1 MNYDDG
7 QFILQTV
14 SSSKGITSS
23 SKTLPP
29 LSRPTAAV
37 DGDGDGDY
45 ERQLEDHLPGRP
57 AVISVAAVL
66 VFGRY
71 FRVPNFCFGA
81 GAALVYVLL
90 LLLLLFKV
98 LKIVLFEELVEG
110 WMQGV
115 VLTFVVVIIVVVVF
129 IFIFIILLF
138 LIIVINV
145 EALKSSAFWS
155 RESRRGAKDFCA
167 VNSLR
172 C

>member
-66 VFGRY
+66 VLGRY
-71 FRVPNFCFGA
+71 FRVLNFCFGA
-81 GAALVYVLL
+81 GAGAALIYV
-90 LLLLLFKV
+90 LLLFKV
-98 LKIVLFEELVEG
+98 PESVVQFEELVEG

-115 VLTFVVVIIVVVVF
+115 VFTFVVVIIVVV
-129 IFIFIILLF
+129 FIIIILFLILL

-145 EALKSSAFWS
+145 EALKSSAF
-155 RESRRGAKDFCA
+155 
-167 VNSLR
+167 
-172 C
+172 

>member
-7 QFILQTV
+7 QFVLQIV
-14 SSSKGITSS
+14 SSSNGITSSSS

-66 VFGRY
+66 VLGRY
-71 FRVPNFCFGA
+71 FWVSNFCFGS
-81 GAALVYVLL
+81 AALVHV
-90 LLLLLFKV
+90 LLLFKV
-98 LKIVLFEELVEG
+98 PESVVLLQEFVEG

-115 VLTFVVVIIVVVVF
+115 VLIFLVVVVVVF
-129 IFIFIILLF
+129 ILLLF
-138 LIIVINV
+138 IIVINV

-155 RESRRGAKDFCA
+155 SESRRGAKDFCT